1 MVLEAKMRGLLKAI
15 SHALSGNLLAALFAF
30 ASTALYSR
38 YLEGSDFGVLVLLQS
53 YILVFAALANP
64 QSWQGLIKFGA
75 KYKDSDLDSFHSV
88 VSICAI
94 QDFIYALLGAILAV
108 ILAPF
113 YVVFFELPGY
123 LTRYLQLFSV
133 VVFFS
138 QIGLGIGVL
147 RLAGK
152 FSYVALHAVFAAA
165 LNLVVALAA
174 SYFSLSLAEI
184 ITFMTL
190 SMSIGALSLIAL
202 GLFSLKRQ
210 FISFDSIPLFKGTFD
225 WRNVVKFNSYTH
237 FTNMADIPVRLL
249 DTILVGALLSVES
262 AGVYKIIRQLGTII
276 DKFTGP
282 VGQVLF
288 PEFSMLLANN
298 QLRKATAL
306 SSKVTLVVMA
316 VSVPFSLLLAFTSSY
331 WLPLVFG
338 DYMSAYVWQ
347 LGVFFV
353 LQAVTV
359 SFMSIHPLF
368 VALGFVKQQLWL
380 TISLNV
386 TFIVCTYYFSQYW
399 ALFGIILAL
408 AVQYFGTI
416 SVKLFMIKRTLNL
429 TNIKN

>member
-1 MVLEAKMRGLLKAI
+1 MALDVKMRGLFRAI
-15 SHALSGNLLAALFAF
+15 SHALSGNLLAAIFAF
-30 ASTALYSR
+30 ASTAIYSR
-38 YLEGSDFGVLVLLQS
+38 YLESTDFGTLVLLQS
-53 YILVFAALANP
+53 YVLVFSALANP

-75 KYKDSDLDSFHSV
+75 EYQGSDLDSFHSV

-94 QDFIYALLGAILAV
+94 QDFIYALIAAILAV
-108 ILAPF
+108 MLAP
-113 YVVFFELPGY
+113 YYIAFFELPNYLTGY
-123 LTRYLQLFSV
+123 LRLFCL

-152 FSYVALHAVFAAA
+152 FSYVALHAVFAAG
-165 LNLVVALAA
+165 LNLLVALSA
-174 SYFSLSLAEI
+174 SHFYFSIAEI
-184 ITFMTL
+184 TVFMTM
-190 SMSIGALSLIAL
+190 SMSIGALSLIVL
-202 GLFSLKRQ
+202 GFASLEGKNVFFSNITLLK
-210 FISFDSIPLFKGTFD
+210 STFD
-225 WRNVVKFNSYTH
+225 WKKVAKFNSYTH
-237 FTNMADIPVRLL
+237 LTNVADVPVRLL
-249 DTILVGALLSVES
+249 DTILVGALLTIES

-288 PEFSMLLANN
+288 PEFSKLLANN
-298 QLRKATAL
+298 QLRKATDL
-306 SSKVTLVVMA
+306 SSRVSLMVMA
-316 VSVPFSLLLAFTSSY
+316 ISVPFALVLALSSSY
-331 WLPLVFG
+331 WLPIVFG
-338 DYMSAYVWQ
+338 EYMSTYVWQ

-380 TISLNV
+380 TISLNI
-386 TFIVCTYYFSQYW
+386 TFIVCAYLFSQYW

-416 SVKLFMIKRTLNL
+416 SIKLFMIKRTLHL
-429 TNIKN
+429 TSIKN

>member
-1 MVLEAKMRGLLKAI
+1 MALDVKMRGLLRAI
-15 SHALSGNLLAALFAF
+15 SHALSGNLLAAIFAF

-38 YLEGSDFGVLVLLQS
+38 YLESTDFGVLVLLQS
-53 YILVFAALANP
+53 YVLVFSALSNP

-75 KYKDSDLDSFHSV
+75 EYKDNDIDFFHSV

-94 QDFIYALLGAILAV
+94 QDFFYAFIGGIFALL
-108 ILAPF
+108 LAPY
-113 YVVFFELPGY
+113 YVTFFELPDY
-123 LTRYLQLFSV
+123 LTDYLQFFCL

-152 FSYVALHAVFAAA
+152 FSYVALHAVFAAG
-165 LNLVVALAA
+165 LNLTVAIAA
-174 SYFSLSLAEI
+174 SFFSLSLAEI
-184 ITFMTL
+184 VVFMTI

-210 FISFDSIPLFKGTFD
+210 FLSFDSIALLKATFD
-225 WRNVVKFNSYTH
+225 WQNVVKFNSYTH

-249 DTILVGALLSVES
+249 DTILVGALLTVES

-298 QLRKATAL
+298 QLRKATDL
-306 SSKVTLVVMA
+306 SSRVTLMVMA
-316 VSVPFSLLLAFTSSY
+316 ISLPFALLLALTSFY

-338 DYMSAYVWQ
+338 EYMSTYVWQ

-380 TISLNV
+380 TISLNI
-386 TFIVCTYYFSQYW
+386 TFIVCAYFFSQYW

-416 SVKLFMIKRTLNL
+416 SVKLFMITRTLNF
-429 TNIKN
+429 TKIK